1 MKKQKSSDNV
11 VDIAIPRLNKHIL
24 KLKIVGEAPLILNKW
39 SEKNIKAIEEKQGR
53 TAKSMVKSIR
63 VPEEE
68 VREATHFIQSGPHK
82 GKPGIPALAFKNSA
96 VAACT
101 SLGRDFPKTKAR
113 QAFHVI
119 GDILPIEGE
128 MVPRKDTI
136 KYPNGSGGLAYRP
149 SWNQWSVN
157 LDIRYNSNVISPEQ
171 IASLFS
177 LAGFAV
183 GVGCWRPEKNGDK
196 GLFKVV

>member
-1 MKKQKSSDNV
+1 MKKQKSSDTAST
-11 VDIAIPRLNKHIL
+11 ITIPKLDKHIL
-24 KLKIVGEAPLILNKW
+24 KLTIVGESPLILNKW
-39 SEKNIKAIEEKQGR
+39 SEKSIKAIEEKQGR
-53 TAKSMVKSIR
+53 TAKSMVKAIR

-82 GKPGIPALAFKNSA
+82 GKPGIPALAFKNAA
-96 VAACT
+96 VTACT

-119 GDILPIEGE
+119 GDILPINGE
-128 MVPRKDTI
+128 MSPRKDTI
-136 KYPNGSGGLAYRP
+136 TYPNGSGGLAYR
-149 SWNQWSVN
+149 
-157 LDIRYNSNVISPEQ
+157 YNSNVISPEQ
-171 IASLFS
+171 LASLFS

-196 GLFKVV
+196 GLFKVA